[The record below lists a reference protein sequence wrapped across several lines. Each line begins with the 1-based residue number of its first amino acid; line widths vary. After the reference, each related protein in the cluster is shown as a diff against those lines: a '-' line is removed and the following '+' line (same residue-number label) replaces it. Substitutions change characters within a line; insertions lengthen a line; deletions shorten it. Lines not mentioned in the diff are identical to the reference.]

1 MSTLRESPAATS
13 DARERVLVVAYD
25 LFAQRGIRDVS
36 IDEIVASSGVARATL
51 YRYFKSKDELALAF
65 LERREQRWTFGAVEA
80 EARRR
85 GETAEE
91 RLLAIFDV
99 FDEWFHR
106 DDFEACSFVNV
117 LFEMRPAHRLGQASI
132 GHLHNIRRMV
142 ERLAAEAGIA
152 APVEFARSWHILMKG
167 SIVSAT
173 EGDLL
178 AARRAQDM
186 ARALIQSYRDAGPG
200 GAAET

>member
-1 MSTLRESPAATS
+1 MTTEPAGDSP
-13 DARERVLVVAYD
+13 ARERLVDAAYE
-25 LFAQRGIRDVS
+25 LFAQRGIRDVGV
-36 IDEIVASSGVARATL
+36 DEIVTRSGVARATL
-51 YRYFKSKDELALAF
+51 YRHFKSKDELALAF

-85 GETAEE
+85 GATPEE

-99 FDEWFHR
+99 FHEWFQR

-117 LFEMRPAHRLGQASI
+117 LFEMRPAHLLGQASI
-132 GHLHNIRRMV
+132 GHLQNIRHMV
-142 ERLAAEAGIA
+142 EKLAAEAGLSK
-152 APVEFARSWHILMKG
+152 PVEFARSWHILMKG

-178 AARRAQDM
+178 AARRAKKM
-186 ARALIQSYRDAGPG
+186 ARALIDSYR
-200 GAAET
+200 